1 MNITV
6 TREELVE
13 IIEAAFDLGY
23 KKGTEQHKITN
34 SNTGT
39 FSAIHS
45 NGSLGIVTQMDKENY
60 TGTVKPYGMEFKYNG
75 TER

>member
-1 MNITV
+1 MDITV

-23 KKGTEQHKITN
+23 KKGTKVQEQYKIK
-34 SNTGT
+34 G
-39 FSAIHS
+39 S
-45 NGSLGIVTQMDKENY
+45 NGIGIY
-60 TGTVKPYGMEFKYNG
+60 TNGLASTITPTSQKPYGMEFKYNG